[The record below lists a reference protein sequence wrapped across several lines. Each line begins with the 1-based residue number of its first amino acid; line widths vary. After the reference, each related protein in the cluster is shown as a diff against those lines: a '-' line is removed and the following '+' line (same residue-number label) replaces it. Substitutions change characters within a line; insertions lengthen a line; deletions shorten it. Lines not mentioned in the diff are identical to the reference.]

1 MVAECSSEH
10 GWDIGLRRSLSHHDL
25 PQWQETMIQLQ
36 GSLSHHDLPQWQEPM
51 IQLQGI
57 HLQKNANDEVKW
69 DMDKSKSLSTK
80 SLYMFLTDG
89 GVCSRTALSI
99 WKFKVPMKIK
109 VFLWQLF
116 NNKLQAAAI
125 LKRRG
130 CYLKEER
137 LSYVASKK
145 DRWKSTVQDLNF
157 IAFLKAE
164 ETCFQKKKTYGFG
177 IPHRV
182 SALSINLYPGG
193 HHYYRHWA

>member
-1 MVAECSSEH
+1 
-10 GWDIGLRRSLSHHDL
+10 
-25 PQWQETMIQLQ
+25 
-36 GSLSHHDLPQWQEPM
+36 
-51 IQLQGI
+51 
-57 HLQKNANDEVKW
+57 
-69 DMDKSKSLSTK
+69 MDKSKSLSTK
-80 SLYMFLTDG
+80 SLYIFLTDG

-109 VFLWQLF
+109 VFLWRLF

-125 LKRRG
+125 LKSRG
-130 CYLKEER
+130 CYLKVER

-145 DRWKSTVQDLNF
+145 DHWKGTVQALNF

-164 ETCFQKKKTYGFG
+164 ETRFKKKKTKKTHGFG